1 MIASELVSQIF
12 APLRTSDSGEEAM
25 TIMHVYHVK
34 HMPIVNQKQ
43 LLGTISEED
52 ILNHD
57 MDEPIGSYGLS
68 LVRAYVNEDA
78 HLFEIMSKMAEYK
91 LTTIP
96 VLGTDDEYIGA
107 ITQEKLILFYAETFS
122 FIEPGSIIVLEMQR
136 HDYSMAE
143 LSRIIEAEGVLIL
156 TSPVGLRIIS
166 PDVEDMVL
174 PSIVML
180 STVNESILKAPP
192 TVNVDPSHVR
202 FASLVIPVVLD
213 QNATLSNTPVPV
225 TVPLPILSSTYFLV
239 AACKSRLGAAIVK
252 VPECV
257 QFPLMV

>member
-68 LVRAYVNEDA
+68 LVRAYVNEEA

-96 VLGTDDEYIGA
+96 VLGRDDEYIGA

-122 FIEPGSIIVLEMQR
+122 FTEPGSIIVLEMQK
-136 HDYSMAE
+136 HDYSMTE
-143 LSRIIEAEGVLIL
+143 ISRIVEAEGVLIL
-156 TSPVGLRIIS
+156 ISFLTSDKESQKMFVTLKINTQDPQHIIS
-166 PDVEDMVL
+166 TLQRHDYH
-174 PSIVML
+174 IR
-180 STVNESILKAPP
+180 A
-192 TVNVDPSHVR
+192 R
-202 FASLVIPVVLD
+202 FAEDAYFEDLKERYDSLMAYLNV
-213 QNATLSNTPVPV
+213 
-225 TVPLPILSSTYFLV
+225 
-239 AACKSRLGAAIVK
+239 
-252 VPECV
+252 
-257 QFPLMV
+257 